1 MDFVIFDLEW
11 NSGYCKK
18 TKKFINEI
26 IELGAVKVNEQ
37 METIGQFS
45 IFIRPEITK
54 RLNSKVKEL
63 TQLTNEDLIH
73 GATFNYAISKFRK
86 FTDGCVIMSWSTSD
100 LSALEANCEYYN
112 RSPKIPFLKRYA
124 DVQAYCQDVI
134 GSGKNQLALQT
145 AADMLDIRSDD
156 VPLHRAVGD
165 SILTARILKK
175 LYDAERFAKYIRIV
189 DDEFY
194 ARLNFHSTY
203 IYDINN
209 PLINNDDMFILC
221 DVCSSKCEVKNGWK
235 SRNKSFYADLYC
247 PVCDKKMK
255 GRIQYKLCYD
265 GLSVTKRLI
274 QNTEETP
281 EDAAEDTE
289 SDTGEI

>member
-26 IELGAVKVNEQ
+26 IELGAVKVNEK

-45 IFIRPEITK
+45 IFIRPEITR
-54 RLNSKVKEL
+54 RLNSKVREL
-63 TQLTNEDLIH
+63 TQLTNDDLVH

-86 FTDGCVIMSWSTSD
+86 FTEGCVIMSWSTSD
-100 LSALEANCEYYN
+100 LSALETNCEYYN
-112 RSPKIPFLKRYA
+112 HSQKIPFLKKYA

-134 GSGKNQLALQT
+134 GSGKNQLALQS
-145 AADMLDIRSDD
+145 AAEMLDISADD
-156 VPLHRAVGD
+156 IPLHRAVGD

-175 LYDAERFAKYIRIV
+175 IYDAERFASYIRVV

-209 PLINNDDMFILC
+209 PLVNKDDMFILC
-221 DVCSSKCEVKNGWK
+221 DVCSSRCEAPKGWK

-247 PVCDKKMK
+247 PHCEKKLK
-255 GRIQYKLCYD
+255 GRIQYKLSYD
-265 GLSVTKRLI
+265 GLSVTKRLL
-274 QNTEETP
+274 ESS
-281 EDAAEDTE
+281 EDTQND
-289 SDTGEI
+289 SDIGEN